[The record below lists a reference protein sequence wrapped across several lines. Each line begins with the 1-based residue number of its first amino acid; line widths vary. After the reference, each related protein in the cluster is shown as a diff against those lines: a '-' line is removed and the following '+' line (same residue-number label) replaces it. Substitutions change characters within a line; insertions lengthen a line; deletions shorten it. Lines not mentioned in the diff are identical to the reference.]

1 MNDPLGLE
9 PPNGDYVAY
18 LNALQ
23 AGKIR
28 SLEPLQAAEGTESPA
43 GGSAVSRAESI
54 LKRIARA
61 SLPGRSAPAPMAG
74 STTPQSDAIPGESP
88 ADRLRRRA
96 RAASRKQA
104 AGALGGIAAFAG
116 FTLFAIGGVTGNDWL
131 FPLGMLVAVAGFSA
145 AAKR

>member
-28 SLEPLQAAEGTESPA
+28 SLEPLRAAEGAEIPA
-43 GGSAVSRAESI
+43 GGAVSRAESV

-61 SLPGRSAPAPMAG
+61 SLPGHSAPAPMAG
-74 STTPQSDAIPGESP
+74 STAPQSDAIPGESP

>member
-9 PPNGDYVAY
+9 PPRGDYVAY

-28 SLEPLQAAEGTESPA
+28 SLEPLQATGGADDAADGT
-43 GGSAVSRAESI
+43 VSRAESV
-54 LKRIARA
+54 LKRIAKA
-61 SLPGRSAPAPMAG
+61 SLPGRSAPEAMPGGIA
-74 STTPQSDAIPGESP
+74 SQTDAIAGESP
-88 ADRLRRRA
+88 AERLRRRA

-104 AGALGGIAAFAG
+104 AGALGGLAAFAG
-116 FTLFAIGGVTGNDWL
+116 FALFAIGGVTGNDWL
-131 FPLGMLVAVAGFSA
+131 FPLGMLIAVAGFSA

>member
-23 AGKIR
+23 AGKVR
-28 SLEPLQAAEGTESPA
+28 SLEPLQAAAGTASPA
-43 GGSAVSRAESI
+43 GGAVSRAESV

-61 SLPGRSAPAPMAG
+61 SLPGRSTPDPMAG
-74 STTPQSDAIPGESP
+74 STAPQSDAIPGESP
-88 ADRLRRRA
+88 TERLRRRA